1 MKYKKITA
9 KELDEFLRKH
19 KLWLA
24 NDPQGERANLRV
36 ANLRGGLTCRGLTC
50 RGLTWTTLCYRSGVV
65 VCMPILT
72 TDNCVK

>member
-36 ANLRGGLTCRGLTC
+36 ANLRGG
-50 RGLTWTTLCYRSGVV
+50 
-65 VCMPILT
+65 
-72 TDNCVK
+72 